1 MTYYIKRILKGIFSI
16 YLITTISFFLI
27 SLIPGDPA
35 TTILGINANKA
46 MIDQFNSNFNLDKP
60 ILQRY
65 IFWIQKAIKGEFGIS
80 FRYSTSVKS
89 IILDRLPITLLI
101 TIISLI
107 MILFFSII
115 LSIYLNKK
123 DNKFL
128 EIILSIAIATPSFWI
143 ATLAIYLFSIVFKFL
158 GTGYNGTF
166 ISLLLPCF
174 IISIPKIGQL
184 TYNIRHNI
192 YIETRKDYSKFLYS
206 NGLNKKYLLKY
217 ILINSIL
224 PILPIIGLIV
234 IDLLSGILII
244 EQIFSIP
251 GLGRLMLLSI
261 YNRDI
266 PLIQALIIYTS
277 FIVILINTINDII
290 YYKFDKRLQELEFK

>member
-65 IFWIQKAIKGEFGIS
+65 IFWIQKAIKGEFGTS

-123 DNKFL
+123 ENKFL
-128 EIILSIAIATPSFWI
+128 EIILSIAIATPSF
-143 ATLAIYLFSIVFKFL
+143 
-158 GTGYNGTF
+158 G
-166 ISLLLPCF
+166 
-174 IISIPKIGQL
+174 
-184 TYNIRHNI
+184 
-192 YIETRKDYSKFLYS
+192 
-206 NGLNKKYLLKY
+206 
-217 ILINSIL
+217 
-224 PILPIIGLIV
+224 
-234 IDLLSGILII
+234 
-244 EQIFSIP
+244 
-251 GLGRLMLLSI
+251 
-261 YNRDI
+261 
-266 PLIQALIIYTS
+266 
-277 FIVILINTINDII
+277 
-290 YYKFDKRLQELEFK
+290 